1 MGIFHYIQD
10 FQGYISPG
18 ILAAFIFG
26 LFIKRAPSSAAIAA
40 LILNVPVY
48 GILHLKTFDNIVF
61 LNKIAITFGIL
72 IAVMAAI
79 TLLKPRKEPKILP
92 AKGGIDLKPSSAAKW
107 LGLAVVLATI
117 ALYIIFW

>member
-1 MGIFHYIQD
+1 
-10 FQGYISPG
+10 
-18 ILAAFIFG
+18 
-26 LFIKRAPSSAAIAA
+26 
-40 LILNVPVY
+40 NVPVY

-61 LNKIAITFGIL
+61 LNKMAITFGIL
-72 IAVMAAI
+72 IAVMTAI